1 MINEKPVLLDDM
13 IRETNLSVPVASD
26 ILLRLQL
33 KKLIKQLPG
42 KQFIRN

>member
-1 MINEKPVLLDDM
+1 
-13 IRETNLSVPVASD
+13 VASD